1 MENNKRVIHIA
12 PSVYIVL
19 ALSIL
24 LLPLRWVT
32 AWAIAAMIH
41 EAGHLFVSLLCGAKI
56 RGIYITP
63 GGAIIETDMLTPWK
77 QLLASISGPA
87 AGCCLLLFAKYI
99 PLCATFAFFHSMF
112 NLLPIGDLDGA
123 AILRT
128 VLRMLC
134 NREQASRISHFAD
147 IAVRAVLIS
156 IGLIAAWK
164 LSWSFA
170 GIVSIL
176 FLVRSKKKSLQ
187 TKHFIGTICI

>member
-1 MENNKRVIHIA
+1 MQNSKRAMHIA

-32 AWAIAAMIH
+32 AWVIAALIH
-41 EAGHLFVSLLCGAKI
+41 EAGHLIISLLCGAKI
-56 RGIYITP
+56 QGIYITP
-63 GGAIIETDMLTPWK
+63 GGAVIETDMLAPWK

-87 AGCCLLLFAKYI
+87 AGCCLLLFVKHI
-99 PLCATFAFFHSMF
+99 PLCATFAFVHSLF

-123 AILRT
+123 VILRT
-128 VLRMLC
+128 VLRIVC
-134 NREQASRISHFAD
+134 SREQASHISHVTD
-147 IAVRAVLIS
+147 LTVRAVLIS
-156 IGLIAAWK
+156 ISLIVAWK

-170 GIVSIL
+170 GILSVL
-176 FLVRSKKKSLQ
+176 LLVRLKKKPLQ

>member
-1 MENNKRVIHIA
+1 MQISKRVLHIA

-41 EAGHLFVSLLCGAKI
+41 EAGHLIVSLLCGAKI

-63 GGAIIETDMLTPWK
+63 GGAVIATDMLTPWK

-87 AGCCLLLFAKYI
+87 AGCCLLLFVKHI
-99 PLCATFAFFHSMF
+99 PLCATFAFVHSLF
-112 NLLPIGDLDGA
+112 NLFPIGDLDGA
-123 AILRT
+123 VILRT
-128 VLRMLC
+128 VLRMAC
-134 NREQASRISHFAD
+134 SRERASRISYFAD
-147 IAVRAVLIS
+147 IAARSVLMS
-156 IGLIAAWK
+156 LGLIAACK

-170 GIVSIL
+170 GILSIL
-176 FLVRSKKKSLQ
+176 LLVRSKKKSLQ
-187 TKHFIGTICI
+187 TRHFIGTICI

>member
-24 LLPLRWVT
+24 LLPLQWVT

-41 EAGHLFVSLLCGAKI
+41 EAGHLIVSLLCGAKI
-56 RGIYITP
+56 RGISITP
-63 GGAIIETDMLTPWK
+63 GGAVIETDMLTPWK
-77 QLLASISGPA
+77 RLLASISGPA
-87 AGCCLLLFAKYI
+87 AGCCLLPFVKYI
-99 PLCATFAFFHSMF
+99 PLCATFAFVHSIF

-123 AILRT
+123 EILRT
-128 VLRMLC
+128 VLRMVC
-134 NREQASRISHFAD
+134 SREQASQISHVTD

-156 IGLIAAWK
+156 ISLIVAWK

-170 GIVSIL
+170 GILSVL
-176 FLVRSKKKSLQ
+176 LLVRSKKKSLQ
-187 TKHFIGTICI
+187 TRHFIGTICI